1 MSTFNNIG
9 TKMLNFASN
18 VFSGLKGSEI
28 ELAIKDATKNAQIA
42 SKTIE
47 KGSLAYKAGDF
58 MGKGTRKSIENY
70 SAAKLKYGDKAS
82 LTKAIK
88 DAHMVN
94 GKIDGKAVA
103 GTAIGASVVG
113 RVATG
118 GGLYRDKDGNVN
130 IPGVPFI

>member
-9 TKMLNFASN
+9 TNMLHFAN
-18 VFSGLKGSEI
+18 EVFSGLKGSQ
-28 ELAIKDATKNAQIA
+28 IKTVISDVQKNAKMA
-42 SKTIE
+42 EVLADT
-47 KGSLAYKAGDF
+47 GSLAYKAGDF
-58 MGKGTRKSIENY
+58 LGGGARRSVQNYKAAGKQ
-70 SAAKLKYGDKAS
+70 AS
-82 LTKAIK
+82 VTKAIK

-103 GTAIGASVVG
+103 GTAIGASIVG

>member
-9 TKMLNFASN
+9 ANMLHFAN
-18 VFSGLKGSEI
+18 EVFSGLKGSQ
-28 ELAIKDATKNAQIA
+28 IKTVISDVQKNAKMA
-42 SKTIE
+42 EVLADT
-47 KGSLAYKAGDF
+47 GSLAYKAGDF
-58 MGKGTRKSIENY
+58 LGGGARRSVQNY
-70 SAAKLKYGDKAS
+70 KTAKLRHGNKAS
-82 LTKAIK
+82 VTKAIK

-103 GTAIGASVVG
+103 GTAIGASIVG

>member
-9 TKMLNFASN
+9 TNMLHFAN
-18 VFSGLKGSEI
+18 EVFSGLKGSQ
-28 ELAIKDATKNAQIA
+28 IKTVISDVQKGTKIAEASANA
-42 SKTIE
+42 
-47 KGSLAYKAGDF
+47 GSLGYRVGNFLGGGTRRSIQNYKAA
-58 MGKGTRKSIENY
+58 GKQ
-70 SAAKLKYGDKAS
+70 AS
-82 LTKAIK
+82 VTKAIK

-103 GTAIGASVVG
+103 GTAIGASIVG